1 MSEAVISGSKGSPSW
16 VWVLT
21 LGVASCLA
29 IIFVIGF
36 ALPYLLLDAG
46 VLARFEGRQ
55 GWVFTHVL
63 SGAVALMVGPVQLWL
78 GARRQRL
85 ALHRKLGILYLATVL
100 LGSLS
105 AFYLA
110 ATTQVS
116 WVFGLGL
123 GALGLAWVLTTGIAY
138 VAILRRMI
146 LQHQEWMIR
155 SYVVTF
161 AFVMFRLF
169 FGVMEAAEVGTVVE
183 RLNAASWFCWA
194 VPLLIAEAIIQG
206 RKVFG
211 SKAAAGVG

>member
-1 MSEAVISGSKGSPSW
+1 MSEAAIFRNRESLSW
-16 VWVLT
+16 IWVLL
-21 LGVASCLA
+21 LGIASLLA
-29 IIFVIGF
+29 LGFLIVF
-36 ALPYLLLDAG
+36 ALPYLLLDSG

-55 GWVFTHVL
+55 GWIFTHVL
-63 SGAVALMVGPVQLWL
+63 CGAVALMVGPVQLWL

-100 LGSLS
+100 LGSLA

-123 GALGLAWVLTTGIAY
+123 GGLGLAWVLTTGIAY
-138 VAILRRMI
+138 IAIRRRMI

-161 AFVMFRLF
+161 GFVMFRLF
-169 FGVMEAAEVGTVVE
+169 FAVSEAVEVGTVVE

-194 VPLLIAEAIIQG
+194 VPLLIVEAIIQG

-211 SKAAAGVG
+211 SQAPAGLQ